1 MNTSLRQ
8 IEKMN
13 WVAGVIATVVVL
25 VMSAGMASAKKK
37 VKAYLPDYVLKAQT
51 VLVVILPDAGEP
63 IDDPSANRKAQVE
76 VEKAFMKW
84 GRYRLALDTNTADL
98 VIGVRKGTGK
108 VENPTINGGPVDSRP
123 ASIETTDNQVR
134 VLVQQG
140 RDQTQQGTP
149 TDTSGPNSK
158 AHPGMEV
165 GAEDDT
171 FMVFQ
176 GGLIYRPSPLDNA
189 SVWKYIAKDGLKP
202 PAVAAVEQFRKA
214 VEDSEKAAAQKQQ
227 QQQQQQ
233 QQKKNP

>member
-13 WVAGVIATVVVL
+13 WVAGVIAAVVVL

-37 VKAYLPDYVLKAQT
+37 DKAYLPDYVLKAQT

-63 IDDPSANRKAQVE
+63 IDNPSANRKVQEE

-108 VENPTINGGPVDSRP
+108 VANPTANGGPVDSRP
-123 ASIETTDNQVR
+123 GTVETTDNQVR

-140 RDQTQQGTP
+140 RPPDQTQQGVP
-149 TDTSGPNSK
+149 MDTSGPNGR
-158 AHPGMEV
+158 AHTGMEL

-171 FMVFQ
+171 LMVFQ
-176 GGLIYRPSPLDNA
+176 GGMPYPLDNA
-189 SVWKYIAKDGLKP
+189 PVWKHIAKDGLKP
-202 PAVAAVEQFRKA
+202 PAVDAVEQFRKA
-214 VEDSEKAAAQKQQ
+214 VEDSEKARKQQ
-227 QQQQQQ
+227 QQQG
-233 QQKKNP
+233 QKKSP